1 MATRL
6 NTKKAASQKEAASIL
21 FYVVCLGALNQ
32 NETIVTAGHCT
43 LEKEQIAVG
52 VDALNRQPLG
62 RNTLVAHLTGH
73 LLTLPNFTG
82 RGALTN
88 GTWT

>member
-32 NETIVTAGHCT
+32 NKTIVTAGHCP
-43 LEKEQIAVG
+43 LEKE
-52 VDALNRQPLG
+52 
-62 RNTLVAHLTGH
+62 
-73 LLTLPNFTG
+73 
-82 RGALTN
+82 
-88 GTWT
+88 